1 MTPVQ
6 LDQQMKDFLKLVDTQ
21 LANIADENFEMLDVS
36 GFVEAHT
43 NIVIALGLENEFWP
57 NEKVHWED

>member
-21 LANIADENFEMLDVS
+21 LANIADENFS
-36 GFVEAHT
+36 NKAK
-43 NIVIALGLENEFWP
+43 ARS
-57 NEKVHWED
+57 